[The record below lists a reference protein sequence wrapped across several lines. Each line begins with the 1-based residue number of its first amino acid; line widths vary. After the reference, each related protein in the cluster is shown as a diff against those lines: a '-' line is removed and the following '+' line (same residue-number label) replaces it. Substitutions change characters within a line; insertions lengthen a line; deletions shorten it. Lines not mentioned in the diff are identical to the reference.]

1 MRDTVV
7 VEDRQKPVVVAV
19 TEEFVEHGKNIANLE
34 GHSDM
39 RQLVFPYPLEG
50 LPSEDVRR
58 IAEEMYPQFLKV
70 IGAER

>member
-7 VEDRQKPVVVAV
+7 VEDRKKPVVVAI
-19 TEEFVEHGKNIANLE
+19 TEEFVEHGRNVANLE

-58 IAEEMYPQFLKV
+58 IAEDMYPQFLKV

>member
-7 VEDRQKPVVVAV
+7 AEDRQKPVVVAI
-19 TEEFVEHGKNIANLE
+19 TADFVDHGKNIANME

-50 LPSEDVRR
+50 LPDADVRR
-58 IAEEMYPQFLKV
+58 IAVDMYPAFLAS
-70 IGAER
+70 IGARR

>member
-58 IAEEMYPQFLKV
+58 IAAEMYPQFLKS

>member
-7 VEDRQKPVVVAV
+7 VEDRQKPVVVAI

>member
-7 VEDRQKPVVVAV
+7 VEDRQKPVVVAI
-19 TEEFVEHGKNIANLE
+19 TEEVSEHGKNIANLE

>member
-7 VEDRQKPVVVAV
+7 VEDRQKPVVVAI
-19 TEEFVEHGKNIANLE
+19 TEEFIEHGKNIANLE

>member
-1 MRDTVV
+1 VRDTVV

>member
-19 TEEFVEHGKNIANLE
+19 TEEFVDHGKNIASME
-34 GHSDM
+34 GHSNM

-50 LPSEDVRR
+50 LPEADVRR
-58 IAEEMYPQFLKV
+58 IAADMYPQFLKV

>member
-7 VEDRQKPVVVAV
+7 VEDRQKPVVAAV
-19 TEEFVEHGKNIANLE
+19 TEEFVEHGRNIANLE

-39 RQLVFPYPLEG
+39 RQLVFPYLLEG